1 MEMNKFLEVPIED
14 LIFLAQERE
23 INVMEAKDLVKNE
36 MFYTA
41 SLKLMIKRE
50 EQRMYSLQRKL
61 QDMQDLVYQ
70 AEKSQNEAKQTI
82 WNQRRQKNIV
92 KFNKEYVAEKV
103 KFFENNFYL
112 YFCLF
117 NKFHF
122 I

>member
-50 EQRMYSLQRKL
+50 E
-61 QDMQDLVYQ
+61 
-70 AEKSQNEAKQTI
+70 
-82 WNQRRQKNIV
+82 
-92 KFNKEYVAEKV
+92 
-103 KFFENNFYL
+103 
-112 YFCLF
+112 
-117 NKFHF
+117 
-122 I
+122 